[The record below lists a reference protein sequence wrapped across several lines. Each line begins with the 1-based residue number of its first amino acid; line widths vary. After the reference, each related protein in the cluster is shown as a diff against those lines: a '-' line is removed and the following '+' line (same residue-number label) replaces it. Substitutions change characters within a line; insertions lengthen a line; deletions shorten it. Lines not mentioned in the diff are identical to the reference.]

1 MKSAKVEEL
10 FHYHPESHYLSQKD
24 IADVDPSLKVV
35 SGKLYNTLE
44 CQLVRIEDFFH
55 ECFFLTNL
63 SLSSPTHLAH
73 IRTNQLNF
81 HSINTCL
88 DLGVPIAADGICTT
102 TNQFRMAVQFTFA
115 PSPINSNLWKQFW
128 ELALAFVQQN
138 IIYRIIYKKIPHKQ
152 LLHRIHPSQHLNGFC
167 AICNDQPDS
176 TAHFFTCPQSP
187 VFWDK
192 PIQEYL
198 WPTKIVS
205 ITASIYSLNFSSLR
219 PNTTYQETSSTAIII
234 IVLSEIW
241 KAHWR
246 YIFDSQPLSFWH
258 YSYQHKVCYHQK
270 NQQRFLF

>member
-1 MKSAKVEEL
+1 
-10 FHYHPESHYLSQKD
+10 
-24 IADVDPSLKVV
+24 
-35 SGKLYNTLE
+35 
-44 CQLVRIEDFFH
+44 
-55 ECFFLTNL
+55 
-63 SLSSPTHLAH
+63 
-73 IRTNQLNF
+73 
-81 HSINTCL
+81 
-88 DLGVPIAADGICTT
+88 
-102 TNQFRMAVQFTFA
+102 MAVQFTFA

-219 PNTTYQETSSTAIII
+219 PNTTYQETSSIAIII
-234 IVLSEIW
+234 IALSEIW
-241 KAHWR
+241 KAYR
-246 YIFDSQPLSFWH
+246 RCIFDSQPFHSDTILINTKFAIIKRINDFSFD
-258 YSYQHKVCYHQK
+258 S
-270 NQQRFLF
+270 L